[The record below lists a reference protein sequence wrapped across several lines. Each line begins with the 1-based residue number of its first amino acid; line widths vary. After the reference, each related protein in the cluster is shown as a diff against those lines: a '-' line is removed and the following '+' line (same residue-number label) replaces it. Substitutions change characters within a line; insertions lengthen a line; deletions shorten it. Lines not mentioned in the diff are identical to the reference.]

1 MEWMLMPLKRYA
13 QFSGRSRRKEYWM
26 FMLFV
31 IIVSV
36 LIGIVEGILGL
47 NTLVAGNGPISAIFS
62 VATLIPYIAVA
73 VRRLHDTNRSGL
85 WLLLPA
91 IPYLIVAIGVV
102 TMNMAVAAIGGIAAL
117 AAGITVLVFLCLS
130 GNPGPNRFGEDPKGD
145 YSSEVFA

>member
-1 MEWMLMPLKRYA
+1 
-13 QFSGRSRRKEYWM
+13 M

-73 VRRLHDTNRSGL
+73 VRRLHDTNRAGW

-91 IPYLIVAIGVV
+91 IPYVVVAGGVV
-102 TMNMAVAAIGGIAAL
+102 TMHMTLTIIGGVAAF
-117 AAGITVLVFLCLS
+117 AAGITLLVFFCLP
-130 GNPGPNRFGEDPKGD
+130 GNLGPNRFGEDPKGG
-145 YSSEVFA
+145 YASEVFA